1 MQAATRIVKSNS
13 LVYLTTKDKRF
24 PINDKTRS
32 TSYQKR
38 AISSIRHDQNDRS
51 RPPPGNRVHQCYQSP
66 KFRVKSSV
74 SEFREFGCAPPC
86 PSGLER
92 LVLRSRLVRPA
103 LPLATNPWP
112 AVLQDVRTWRSQ
124 PTDSHPAARIIGN
137 ESDASVDFPVPRQ
150 SPKVA
155 RPPPFPSVPRPGGF
169 GRRQIDSEPTIRIPE
184 LGPLFSLVI
193 DRRMRQVRERN
204 WSLVLRFTKIPMSL
218 GSMFQI
224 DLGSLLG

>member
-74 SEFREFGCAPPC
+74 SEFREFGCAPP
-86 PSGLER
+86 
-92 LVLRSRLVRPA
+92 A
-103 LPLATNPWP
+103 PLASSVWSSGRVWFVQRSPW
-112 AVLQDVRTWRSQ
+112 LQIHGRRFFKKCVPGGANRPIHTPRHASLEMTPTLPSIFPSPTRARRS
-124 PTDSHPAARIIGN
+124 PDRPPTPRFLGLVDLAAPNRFRTDSPHP
-137 ESDASVDFPVPRQ
+137 
-150 SPKVA
+150 
-155 RPPPFPSVPRPGGF
+155 
-169 GRRQIDSEPTIRIPE
+169 PE
-184 LGPLFSLVI
+184 LGPLSSLVI
-193 DRRMRQVRERN
+193 DRRMRQVRKGN
-204 WSLVLRFTKIPMSL
+204 WSLEVRLTKIPISP
-218 GSMFQI
+218 G
-224 DLGSLLG
+224 